1 MKHARRPLAQLLRVA
16 TLSTLLGMSLAHA
29 ADDYSDITQL
39 LRAGKA
45 QDALAKADQRI
56 STNPRDP
63 QLRFLR
69 GVAQADA
76 GKHNEAIVTFTKLT
90 EEYPELP
97 EPYNNLAV
105 IYASQNQLDKAR
117 TALEM
122 AVRNNPSYAAAH
134 ENLGDIHARLAYQSY
149 TKAQQLEA
157 SNPAVKSKLTQLR
170 TLFQPASATAAGAA
184 GKPAASRP

>member
-1 MKHARRPLAQLLRVA
+1 MVE
-16 TLSTLLGMSLAHA
+16 
-29 ADDYSDITQL
+29 
-39 LRAGKA
+39 RAGVDPALVDDVIWGCVMQAGEQALDIAPKSA
-45 QDALAKADQRI
+45 DALTKVEQHLK
-56 STNPRDP
+56 TNPNDP
-63 QLRFLR
+63 QMRFLR
-69 GVAQADA
+69 GVAQSDSGKANDA
-76 GKHNEAIVTFTKLT
+76 IATFTKLS

>member
-1 MKHARRPLAQLLRVA
+1 MANAQSSGTSYVA
-16 TLSTLLGMSLAHA
+16 IATFVQ
-29 ADDYSDITQL
+29 ITQ
-39 LRAGKA
+39 
-45 QDALAKADQRI
+45 D
-56 STNPRDP
+56 
-63 QLRFLR
+63 
-69 GVAQADA
+69 
-76 GKHNEAIVTFTKLT
+76 
-90 EEYPELP
+90 YPELP

>member
-1 MKHARRPLAQLLRVA
+1 MTHVRRTLPRFLRLLALA
-16 TLSTLLGMSLAHA
+16 TLVGTGLAHA
-29 ADDYSDITQL
+29 NDYNEITQL
-39 LRAGKA
+39 LKAGKPA
-45 QDALAKADQRI
+45 DALAKADQRLAE
-56 STNPRDP
+56 TPRDP